1 MPRTLLLSGIGL
13 TLVGLVGM
21 AATVGREAAAGW
33 VRYLFLPAYAIGAL
47 ALIGGGVVWLRRWS
61 RGSRR

>member
-1 MPRTLLLSGIGL
+1 MPRTLLLAGIAL
-13 TLVGLVGM
+13 TLLGLLGM
-21 AATVGREAAAGW
+21 VLTLDHPAAGGW
-33 VRYLFLPAYAIGAL
+33 VRYLFIPAYVTGAL

>member
-1 MPRTLLLSGIGL
+1 MPRTLLLAGILL

-21 AATVGREAAAGW
+21 AATIGNPAAGGW
-33 VRYLFLPAYAIGAL
+33 VRYLFIPAYVVGAL

-61 RGSRR
+61 RGARR

>member
-1 MPRTLLLSGIGL
+1 MPRALLLAGVAL

-21 AATVGREAAAGW
+21 AATIGNPAAGAW
-33 VRYLFLPAYAIGAL
+33 VRYLFIPAYATGAL
-47 ALIGGGVVWLRRWS
+47 ALLLGGVVWLRRWS